1 MKFVT
6 FRQADVVRAGVLEG
20 DASGANDA
28 VFDLAHDAMRPAL
41 DGVEPQVGALL
52 RAGLADVVK
61 TIAAHGLAPS
71 AMLPIADVNLMAPIP
86 HPRRIFGF
94 AHNYH
99 DALAER
105 GMQPPAEPVLFMK
118 HSETVIGP
126 GQAIVLPKGIGGV
139 TYEAELAIV
148 IGRKAS
154 KVSKERALDHVAA
167 YGVFNDVSASELIR
181 SDGHF
186 NRGKNIPTF
195 GPFGPF
201 IASSDEVP
209 DPHALRV
216 GLSVDGKVLQSGS
229 TRDMLFDIPMLIS
242 FLSDLGTLEA
252 GDVIATGT
260 PAGVAPVQKPPTWLQ
275 PGTTVHTWVEGLG
288 NLINPVIEG
297 AAFNG

>member
-6 FRQADVVRAGVLEG
+6 FRHAGVVRAGVLEG

-28 VFDLAHDAMRPAL
+28 VFDLGHEAMRPAL
-41 DGVEPQVGALL
+41 SGAEPQVGALL
-52 RAGLADVVK
+52 QAGLTDVVRN
-61 TIAAHGLAPS
+61 IMAHGLALS
-71 AMLPIADVNLMAPIP
+71 ARLAIADVALMAPIP

-105 GMQPPAEPVLFMK
+105 GMPSPAEPVLFMK

-126 GQAIVLPKGIGGV
+126 EQPIVLPRGIGGV
-139 TYEAELAIV
+139 TYEAELAVI

-154 KVSKERALDHVAA
+154 AIGKEHALDHVAA

-201 IASSDEVP
+201 IASRDEVS

-216 GLSVDGKVLQSGS
+216 GLSVDGKILQDGS
-229 TRDMLFDIPMLIS
+229 TRDMLFDIAALIS
-242 FLSDLGTLEA
+242 YLSQRGTLEP

-260 PAGVAPVQKPPTWLQ
+260 PAGVAPVQKPPTWLR
-275 PGTTVHTWVEGLG
+275 PGATVHTWVEGLG
-288 NLINPVIEG
+288 TLVNPVIEG
-297 AAFNG
+297 PAFNG

>member
-6 FRQADVVRAGVLEG
+6 FRQAGVVRAGVLEG
-20 DASGANDA
+20 DASGANDI
-28 VFDLAHDAMRPAL
+28 VFDLGHEAMLPAL
-41 DGVEPQVGALL
+41 KGTEPQVNALL
-52 RAGLADVVK
+52 RAGLSDVVRN
-61 TIAAHGLAPS
+61 IRAHGLAPS
-71 AMLPIADVNLMAPIP
+71 ARLSVKDVTLMAPIP

-105 GMQPPAEPVLFMK
+105 GMPPPAEPVLFMK
-118 HSETVIGP
+118 HSETVVGP
-126 GQAIVLPKGIGGV
+126 GQAIVLPQGIGGV
-139 TYEAELAIV
+139 TYEAELAVI
-148 IGRKAS
+148 IGRRAEAI
-154 KVSKERALDHVAA
+154 SKEHALDHVAA

-181 SDGHF
+181 GDGHF

-201 IASSDEVP
+201 IASSDEVL

-216 GLSVDGKVLQSGS
+216 GLSVDGKILQNGS
-229 TRDMLFDIPMLIS
+229 TRDMLFDIAALIS
-242 FLSDLGTLEA
+242 YLSERGTLEP
-252 GDVIATGT
+252 GDIIASGT

-275 PGTTVHTWVEGLG
+275 PGTTVSTWVEGLG
-288 NLINPVIEG
+288 TLVNPVVEG

>member
-6 FRQADVVRAGVLEG
+6 FRHADVVRAGVLEG

-28 VFDLAHDAMRPAL
+28 VFDLGHEAMRPAL
-41 DGVEPQVGALL
+41 NGVESQVLALVQ
-52 RAGLADVVK
+52 AGLADAVQRVSE
-61 TIAAHGLAPS
+61 HGLASS
-71 AMLPIADVNLMAPIP
+71 ARLPIADVTLMAPIMR
-86 HPRRIFGF
+86 PRRIFGF

-105 GMQPPAEPVLFMK
+105 GMPPPAEPVLFMK

-126 GQAIVLPKGIGGV
+126 GQAIVLPQGIGGV
-139 TYEAELAIV
+139 TYEAELAV
-148 IGRKAS
+148 IIGCKAS
-154 KVSKERALDHVAA
+154 GIDRDRALNHVAA

-181 SDGHF
+181 NDGHF

-216 GLSVDGKVLQSGS
+216 GLSVDRKVLQDGS
-229 TRDMLFDIPMLIS
+229 TRDMLFDIAALIS
-242 FLSDLGTLEA
+242 YLSHRGTLEP

-275 PGTTVHTWVEGLG
+275 PGTTVSTWVEGLG
-288 NLINPVIEG
+288 NLVNPVVEG
-297 AAFNG
+297 PAFNG